1 MWKKVN
7 FRNDGS
13 AAIFGNL
20 ECIITCLKQY
30 KGTTTE
36 IFILVEHFVF

>member
-7 FRNDGS
+7 FQNDGS

-20 ECIITCLKQY
+20 ECIRTYLKQY
-30 KGTTTE
+30 KGTAAE
-36 IFILVEHFVF
+36 SFILVEHFVF